1 MIHQCCDVCMVLMPR
16 SQQERELE
24 LQRELAEVDEM
35 FRSVLAASVAS
46 KFLGRFVCFEWT
58 PRTPACLVTPKQQAL
73 VGSRMILTKTN
84 NSSQRLFH

>member
-1 MIHQCCDVCMVLMPR
+1 MIHQCCDICMVLMPR

-46 KFLGRFVCFEWT
+46 KFLGRFVCF
-58 PRTPACLVTPKQQAL
+58 
-73 VGSRMILTKTN
+73 
-84 NSSQRLFH
+84 